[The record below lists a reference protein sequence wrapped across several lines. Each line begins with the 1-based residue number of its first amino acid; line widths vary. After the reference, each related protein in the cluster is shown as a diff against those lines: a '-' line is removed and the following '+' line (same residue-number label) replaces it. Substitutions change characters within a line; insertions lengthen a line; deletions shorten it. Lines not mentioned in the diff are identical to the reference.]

1 MLTLS
6 SRLTNNL
13 TTLLLYGYRTPQ
25 KVASFQQRIKMFN
38 NKLNIYERQFHMR
51 PPNLETKNAV
61 TFPIK
66 VPLRLRHRRIIKKGK
81 EFVDN
86 SSKIHWNRLTPN
98 EILLAFENLEY
109 LEYYEMMEGLKY
121 LSEIK
126 GQE

>member
-1 MLTLS
+1 
-6 SRLTNNL
+6 
-13 TTLLLYGYRTPQ
+13 
-25 KVASFQQRIKMFN
+25 
-38 NKLNIYERQFHMR
+38 MR

-121 LSEIK
+121 LSETK